1 MHDQFSFRFATPADV
16 PAVLDLIRQ
25 LAAYEHA
32 ADEVRATPEILT
44 TWLFDKQ
51 AAEALLTVSE
61 DGTIVGMAVFF
72 QNFSTWTGTGGM
84 YLEDLYV
91 REDRRGAGVG
101 RTLVAQLARICRERG
116 WQRLD
121 WSCLD
126 WNEPSLRFYQGIGAD
141 RMDEWVHHRLTGAS
155 LYALA
160 AEAGARGEGGA
171 AR

>member
-51 AAEALLTVSE
+51 AAEALLAVSE
-61 DGTIVGMAVFF
+61 DGTVVGMAVFF

-101 RTLVAQLARICRERG
+101 RTPAT
-116 WQRLD
+116 WD
-121 WSCLD
+121 S
-126 WNEPSLRFYQGIGAD
+126 
-141 RMDEWVHHRLTGAS
+141 T
-155 LYALA
+155 A
-160 AEAGARGEGGA
+160 AW
-171 AR
+171 